1 MNKKVNETD
10 VNPLP
15 KIHIDITH
23 LNGNKTKNI
32 SSKDAINIS
41 NIKNEDMNKEENENA
56 ENKNAEN
63 KNQGINNKGNK
74 KEKKKK
80 RKIYKNKCNCMI
92 DGKICKKK
100 LSMTE
105 EITNKCRCGLVFCS
119 KHKGGVW
126 HICSFDYKNKLFQ
139 GNGLGGGQFKQLEVI

>member
-1 MNKKVNETD
+1 MNKKLNET
-10 VNPLP
+10 NIKPMS
-15 KIHIDITH
+15 KIHIDVTH
-23 LNGNKTKNI
+23 LNGNKTKNVP
-32 SSKDAINIS
+32 SKDAINIS
-41 NIKNEDMNKEENENA
+41 NVKNEHMNKENE
-56 ENKNAEN
+56 
-63 KNQGINNKGNK
+63 
-74 KEKKKK
+74 KERKKK

-119 KHKGGVW
+119 KHKGCLW

>member
-1 MNKKVNETD
+1 MENKMNKKLNET
-10 VNPLP
+10 NIKPMS
-15 KIHIDITH
+15 KIHIDVTH
-23 LNGNKTKNI
+23 LNGNKTKNVP
-32 SSKDAINIS
+32 SKDAINIS
-41 NIKNEDMNKEENENA
+41 NVKNEHMNKENE
-56 ENKNAEN
+56 
-63 KNQGINNKGNK
+63 
-74 KEKKKK
+74 KERKKK

-119 KHKGGVW
+119 KHKGCLW

>member
-1 MNKKVNETD
+1 MENKINKKIND
-10 VNPLP
+10 MNNAKPFQ
-15 KIHIDITH
+15 KINIDITH
-23 LNGNKTKNI
+23 LNGVKTTSTKTDI
-32 SSKDAINIS
+32 VIKDS
-41 NIKNEDMNKEENENA
+41 NEKK
-56 ENKNAEN
+56 
-63 KNQGINNKGNK
+63 K

-80 RKIYKNKCNCMI
+80 VKIYKNKCNCII

-119 KHKGGVW
+119 KHKGSKW
-126 HICSFDYKNKLFQ
+126 HICSFDYKNNLFQ

>member
-1 MNKKVNETD
+1 MENKMNTK
-10 VNPLP
+10 PLS

-23 LNGNKTKNI
+23 LNGNKIKTI
-32 SSKDAINIS
+32 PSKDTMNIS
-41 NIKNEDMNKEENENA
+41 NVKNEKEW
-56 ENKNAEN
+56 NKNAEN
-63 KNQGINNKGNK
+63 KKNRGNK

-119 KHKGGVW
+119 KHKGGLW
-126 HICSFDYKNKLFQ
+126 HTCSFDYKNKLFQ